1 MTNWFLLFNQR
12 EEHFVKVCPLAL
24 FVVFRAL
31 DLERILETHTADPRL
46 SGGIM
51 IEEKYTDSGD

>member
-1 MTNWFLLFNQR
+1 M
-12 EEHFVKVCPLAL
+12 
-24 FVVFRAL
+24 FRAL

-51 IEEKYTDSGD
+51 IEEKYMDSGD